1 MTVAGVEIRGPVE
14 GRAAEVLTDPALDLI
29 AQLHREFEGR
39 RRELLGRREARQAE
53 LDNGGTLDLLPDT
66 AEVRDRDWKVP
77 PPPPALRDR
86 RTEIT
91 GPTDRK
97 MVINALNS
105 GARGFMAD
113 FEDANS
119 PTWENMVGGQ
129 ANLIDAVRGTI
140 EYTAPDGREYQL
152 EEETATLL
160 VRPRGWHLPERHVV
174 VDGDPVAGGLF
185 DFGLFLFHNAEELLA
200 RGAGPFFYL
209 PKLESHLEARLWNDA
224 FVLAQE
230 ALGLDRGT
238 VRATVLIETL
248 PAAFEMDEILY
259 ELRDHSAGLNAGRW
273 DYIFSTIKRFRTRP
287 EFVLPDRAQVTMT
300 VPFMRAYTELL
311 VKTCHRRGAH
321 AMGGMSAVIPSR
333 KDEEAAERAFEA
345 VRSDKEREAGA
356 GFDGTWVAHPDSVPP
371 AVAEFDS
378 VLGDRPNQVE
388 RLRDDVNV
396 GAAELLAVDA
406 TPGEVTEAG
415 LRANVNVGIQYISSW
430 LRGNGAAAIY
440 GLMEDA
446 ATAEISRSQV
456 WQWIRHE
463 VQLEDG
469 RTVTPDL
476 VRDLATDELEK
487 IRTEIGDDEWF
498 EREGRPRESRAV
510 FEDVALS
517 GAEFVEFLTLPAY
530 ELLD

>member
-1 MTVAGVEIRGPVE
+1 MTVSGVEIRGPVE
-14 GRAAEVLTDPALDLI
+14 GRAAEVLTDPALELI
-29 AQLHREFEGR
+29 ANLHREFDGR
-39 RRELLGRREARQAE
+39 RRELLGRRDERQAE
-53 LDNGGTLDLLPDT
+53 LDAGGTLDFLAET
-66 AEVRDRDWKVP
+66 AEVREGDWTVA
-77 PPPPALRDR
+77 PPPPALQDR

-119 PTWENMVGGQ
+119 PTWDNMVGGQ

-140 EYTAPDGREYQL
+140 EHTGPDGREYKL
-152 EEETATLL
+152 DEETATLL
-160 VRPRGWHLPERHVV
+160 VRPRGWHLVERHLL

-209 PKLESHLEARLWNDA
+209 PKMESHLEARLWNDA
-224 FVLAQE
+224 FTLAEQ
-230 ALGLDRGT
+230 ALGLDAGT
-238 VRATVLIETL
+238 ARATVLIETL

-273 DYIFSTIKRFRTRP
+273 DYIFSAIKRFRQRP
-287 EFVLPDRAQVTMT
+287 EFVTPDRAQVTMT

-333 KDEEAAERAFEA
+333 TDEAAAERAFEA
-345 VRSDKEREAGA
+345 VRSDKEREAKA

-378 VLGDRPNQVE
+378 VLGERPNQVD
-388 RLRDDVNV
+388 RLRDEVDV
-396 GAAELLAVDA
+396 GAEDLLAVEA

-456 WQWIRHE
+456 WQWIRHG

-487 IRTEIGDDEWF
+487 IRAEIGDDEWF
-498 EREGRPRESRAV
+498 EREGRPRESRAL
-510 FEDVALS
+510 FEQVALS
-517 GAEFVEFLTLPAY
+517 GEDFVEFLTLPAY
-530 ELLD
+530 EQLD

>member
-1 MTVAGVEIRGPVE
+1 M
-14 GRAAEVLTDPALDLI
+14 L
-29 AQLHREFEGR
+29 
-39 RRELLGRREARQAE
+39 
-53 LDNGGTLDLLPDT
+53 
-66 AEVRDRDWKVP
+66 
-77 PPPPALRDR
+77 
-86 RTEIT
+86 
-91 GPTDRK
+91 
-97 MVINALNS
+97 
-105 GARGFMAD
+105 
-113 FEDANS
+113 
-119 PTWENMVGGQ
+119 
-129 ANLIDAVRGTI
+129 
-140 EYTAPDGREYQL
+140 
-152 EEETATLL
+152 
-160 VRPRGWHLPERHVV
+160 

-185 DFGLFLFHNAEELLA
+185 DFALFLFHNAEELLE

-224 FVLAQE
+224 FLLAQE
-230 ALGLDRGT
+230 TLGLDVGT
-238 VRATVLIETL
+238 ARATVLIETL
-248 PAAFEMDEILY
+248 PAAFEMDEILC

-273 DYIFSTIKRFRTRP
+273 DYIFSSIKRFRERP

-333 KDEEAAERAFEA
+333 TDEAAAQRALEA
-345 VRSDKEREAGA
+345 VRADKEREAGA
-356 GFDGTWVAHPDSVPP
+356 GFDGTWVAHPDSVPV
-371 AVAEFDS
+371 ALAEFDS
-378 VLGDRPNQVE
+378 VLGERSNQVE
-388 RLRDDVNV
+388 RLRDDVDV
-396 GAAELLAVDA
+396 GAADLLAVDA

-456 WQWIRHE
+456 WQWIRHG

-469 RTVTPDL
+469 RTVTAEL

-487 IRTEIGDDEWF
+487 IRSEIGDDEWF
-498 EREGRPRESRAV
+498 EREGRPRESRAL

-517 GAEFVEFLTLPAY
+517 GEEFVEFLTLPAY
-530 ELLD
+530 EVLESVGNAPA